1 MAGRPETPV
10 DPEAGPVQRFA
21 HGLRE
26 LRAAAGGITYRE
38 MARRAHYSVS
48 TLSQAAAGEQLPSMP
63 AALAYVT
70 ACGGDPEIW
79 EKRWH
84 EAARAVE
91 EEAVRVV
98 PDEEGADAPYRGLA
112 RFEPGD
118 RELFFGRDHLVDDLV
133 RLLSARRFVMLTG
146 ASGSGKSS
154 LLRAG
159 LIPRLRQP
167 DSGEVELTCAA
178 VRVLTPGP
186 RPATTHAQALTPHP
200 DSAEAPGAGEAAQP
214 GGSGAGDTVVIV
226 DQFEEIFTLC
236 QDPAERARFIELLLT
251 ACEPGSSLRIVA
263 AVRADFYGHCTG
275 YPALVETLREA
286 HLLIGPM
293 TPAELRQ
300 AITGPV
306 RARRLI
312 VERELTARIVE
323 EADGQ
328 PGALPLMSHALLET
342 WRRRRGRTLTLSAY
356 EAIGGLHGAIA
367 DTAEHAY
374 KRLTPAQARHARRIL
389 LRLIS
394 PGQGTPDTRRS
405 AARAELEATDPRD
418 IAIVLEHLARAR
430 LITLDGDIVD
440 VAHEALISAWP
451 RLRGWIGEDREGLG
465 IHRRLTEAADAWA
478 ELGRDAGV
486 LYRGTRLAVA
496 REWAGRGGRLGE
508 LNAVERDFLEA
519 STALEDAERAA
530 AARRNRQLRWLSAGL
545 AMLLLLVTG
554 VSVVALQQRQ
564 RALRAQQTALSR
576 QLASQS
582 LGLADARPGTA
593 MLLSLEAYRAARTPE
608 ARGALLS
615 MSARRAYRTE
625 LPGHRDA
632 VSEVA
637 FGPGGVLA
645 SVSRDQA
652 LMLWD
657 AGGRAPLARLT
668 GHSTWL
674 RAVAVSPDGRTL
686 ASGGDDGALVLWNA
700 ATRTRAATLK
710 GHEGQIRTLGFSP
723 DGGLVASAGNDRKV
737 RLWDI
742 GAGAG
747 SPSPAAPRLVLTGH
761 TGMVWSLGFSPDGK
775 LLATSGVD
783 RTVRLWSTATGRQL
797 AVFTGHSDSV
807 DAVAFSPDGRTLA
820 SGSEDSTVRLWDV
833 RRRTGTATLAGHSD
847 EVRTVAFSPD
857 GRTLASSGHDQTVV
871 LWDPV
876 NRTRR
881 AVLTGHDTAVYTIAF
896 HRSTPLLAVAG
907 ESGRITLWDTAQ
919 VPLTAHTGRVN
930 EVAFSP
936 DGRTL
941 ASAGRDKAGG
951 LWDVSRRHLRTMLT
965 GSTGA
970 VRAVAFSP
978 DGRTLAAATGVAQE
992 TPVKGGRLPRPV
1004 DHPLLLWP
1012 AHRPGRPVK
1021 LVGHARH
1028 LTDVAF
1034 SPDGRTLATSS
1045 VDKRVVLWDPVRHVR
1060 KGEFTTGSSQLGT
1073 GVYAIAFSP
1082 DSRLIAAANHDGT
1095 ATVWDVRRRV
1105 LLATLT
1111 GHTAEVMS
1119 VAFSPD
1125 GRTLTTAGL
1134 DQTVRLWDVDSWG
1147 QQAALRTGP
1156 AYAVA
1161 FSPDGRTLAAATADS
1176 AVTLWDLARR
1186 TPLATLTGHV
1196 GGVRSVAFSPDGR
1209 TLASAGDDQT
1219 VRLWNTD
1226 PVVTKRQL
1234 CGALARDL
1242 TGDEWRQFLPDVSYH
1257 RTCTGRSSAF

>member
-48 TLSQAAAGEQLPSMP
+48 TLSQAAAGEQLPSLA
-63 AALAYVT
+63 AALAYVN
-70 ACGGDPEIW
+70 ACGGDPGAW
-79 EKRWH
+79 EERWR

-98 PDEEGADAPYRGLA
+98 PDEEGSDAPYRGLA

-118 RELFFGRDHLVDDLV
+118 RELFFGRDHLVGDLV

-159 LIPRLRQP
+159 LIPRLRRP
-167 DSGEVELTCAA
+167 DPDDGGPACAA

-186 RPATTHAQALTPHP
+186 RPATTHAQALSPLPDCAGAP
-200 DSAEAPGAGEAAQP
+200 DSGAAAGSAEG
-214 GGSGAGDTVVIV
+214 GAGDTVVIV

-251 ACEPGSSLRIVA
+251 ACEPGSTLRIVA

-293 TPAELRQ
+293 TSAELRQ

-323 EADGQ
+323 ETDGQ

-342 WRRRRGRTLTLSAY
+342 WRRRRGRTLTLNAY

-374 KRLTPAQARHARRIL
+374 SELTPAQARHARRIL

-405 AARAELEATDPRD
+405 ATRAELEAQDPRD

-430 LITLDGDIVD
+430 LITLDGDMVD

-465 IHRRLTEAADAWA
+465 IHRRLTEAAGAWG

-496 REWAGRGGRLGE
+496 REWAGRNGRLGE
-508 LNAVERDFLEA
+508 LNAVERDFLDA

-564 RALRAQQTALSR
+564 RALRAQQVALSR

-593 MLLSLEAYRAARTPE
+593 MLVSLEAYRAARTPE

-645 SVSRDQA
+645 SVSRDQE
-652 LMLWD
+652 LMLWG
-657 AGGRAPLARLT
+657 AGGRTPLARMT

-674 RAVAVSPDGRTL
+674 RAVAVSPDGRLFAT
-686 ASGGDDGALVLWNA
+686 GGDDGALVLWNA
-700 ATRTRAATLK
+700 ATRTRGATLR
-710 GHEGQIRTLGFSP
+710 GHDGQIRTLGFSP
-723 DGGLVASAGNDRKV
+723 DGSLVASAGNDRKV
-737 RLWDI
+737 RIW
-742 GAGAG
+742 AT
-747 SPSPAAPRLVLTGH
+747 PAVTGRRLAPGGPRLVLTGH
-761 TGMVWSLGFSPDGK
+761 TGMVWSLAFSPDGK

-783 RTVRLWSTATGRQL
+783 RTVRLWSVATGRQL

-807 DAVAFSPDGRTLA
+807 DAVAFSPDGRMIA
-820 SGSEDSTVRLWDV
+820 SGSEDRTVRLWDV
-833 RRRTGTATLAGHSD
+833 RRRTGTATLTGHSD
-847 EVRTVAFSPD
+847 EVRTIAFSPD
-857 GRTLASSGHDQTVV
+857 GHTLASSGHDQTVV

-876 NRTRR
+876 HRTRR
-881 AVLTGHDTAVYTIAF
+881 ATLTGHDTAVYSIAF
-896 HRSTPLLAVAG
+896 HRSAPLLAVAG

-919 VPLTAHTGRVN
+919 VPLNGHTGRVN
-930 EVAFSP
+930 DVAFSP
-936 DGRTL
+936 DGTTL
-941 ASAGRDKAGG
+941 ASAGRDKSGG
-951 LWDVSRRHLRTMLT
+951 LWDVSRRRLRAMLS

-1004 DHPLLLWP
+1004 DHPLLLWS
-1012 AHRPGRPVK
+1012 AGRPGRPVR
-1021 LVGHARH
+1021 LVGHERH

-1045 VDKRVVLWDPVRHVR
+1045 VDKQVILWDPVRHTR
-1060 KGEFTTGSSQLGT
+1060 TGGFTTGTSQKGT

-1095 ATVWDVRRRV
+1095 ATVWDARRRV

-1111 GHTAEVMS
+1111 GHTGEVMS

-1125 GRTLTTAGL
+1125 GRTLATAGL
-1134 DQTVRLWDVDSWG
+1134 DQTVRLWDVDGWG
-1147 QQAALRTGP
+1147 QLAALRTGP

-1176 AVTLWDLARR
+1176 SVALWDAVRR

-1196 GGVRSVAFSPDGR
+1196 GQVRSVAFSPDGR

-1226 PVVTKRQL
+1226 PELTRRQL
-1234 CGALARDL
+1234 CGALGRDL
-1242 TGDEWRQFLPDVSYH
+1242 SADEWRRFLPDASYH
-1257 RTCTGRSSAF
+1257 RTCTTG